1 MIDQKQTQ
9 CKRIIDYIRANG
21 HITSLEAAKHLNI
34 TQLCAR
40 ISDLESRG
48 FVFNKPKFKVGIA
61 RIQSRIIRLP
71 SLGLSC
77 GTWKRRNGK
86 RRNGNDD

>member
-1 MIDQKQTQ
+1 MEIV
-9 CKRIIDYIRANG
+9 RIRLL
-21 HITSLEAAKHLNI
+21 T
-34 TQLCAR
+34 
-40 ISDLESRG
+40 
-48 FVFNKPKFKVGIA
+48 
-61 RIQSRIIRLP
+61 IRLP